1 MDATASSS
9 IPKAFS
15 PTTGL
20 PGLDAVLH
28 GVQRGDN
35 IVWQIESLD
44 EYQSLVTRY
53 AAAASA
59 QQRRLVY
66 FRFAEHW
73 PLLAESTGVEIHY
86 PRPTDGFDAFV
97 DQVHS
102 VIEAAGR
109 ETMYVFD
116 CISDLAEAWQS
127 DRMMGN
133 FFCLTCP
140 RLFDLDTVTYF
151 GVLRNTHAPSALQMI
166 TETTQFMLDVFRC
179 HDRLYLRPIK
189 VQHRSA
195 AAMNLIHAWEAM
207 ESSEKGGGETN
218 AESGDHFRPVTDSGT
233 VSEILARSGWPGL
246 DDSPV
251 LSHWR
256 RHFATARAVAGLRRA
271 GKPDLAAEAFW
282 LDCLA
287 KLLFPSDAAMSPLIR
302 HYLQLD
308 DLLAV
313 RDRMIG
319 IGSIG
324 GKALGMLLARAI
336 LRGDAPAL
344 HAQLEAHDSF
354 YVGTEVFD
362 TFLVRNGLWW
372 IRRQQ
377 RNPATFLQD
386 LDSANARIMRGD
398 FTEATRLQ
406 FEGMLDYFG
415 EWPFIV
421 RSSSRLEDQFGNGF
435 AGQYESVFCANS
447 GPREQRMADLIDAV
461 RRVYASTLAEQALR
475 YRQRRGLLDAHEQM
489 ALLIMRVSGTAG
501 HRYFHPH
508 AAGVGLS
515 FNPYRWNPRIDMQA
529 GVVRLVAGLGT
540 RAVDRTDDDYTRL
553 IALNE
558 PELRP
563 ETNFGAIARHAQRRV
578 DAIDLEENRVVTR
591 AFTELLDGGAE
602 FPLDLLTTCEQPG
615 RPPFLTFDGLL
626 KQTAFV
632 SDMRTLLAC
641 LHAAYRHPVE
651 IEFSLNVQPGGSYR
665 INLLQSRPMQVHSNE
680 GLVRAEP
687 PPFVPRVI
695 AAQGA
700 VIGPSRVVRPDRIV
714 YVTPALYGK
723 LGQDDRLTVARII
736 GKINRVSEGR
746 TLMVLGPGRW
756 GSRDV
761 WLGIPVAFSDINNVK
776 VLGEIVAMHE
786 NLVPDV
792 SLGTHFINELIE
804 ADMLFFALFPNQEGN
819 RIDEK
824 AIRRQPN
831 RLMKLLPELKKMPGQ
846 WSEII
851 RVVDVKSQSMVLYA
865 DAEQQ
870 RVNVTVEAP
879 PSTKRSKA

>member
-1 MDATASSS
+1 MERIISTS
-9 IPKAFS
+9 FS

-20 PGLDAVLH
+20 PGLDAVLR

-44 EYQSLVTRY
+44 EYHSLVTRY
-53 AAAASA
+53 AAAALL
-59 QQRRLVY
+59 QQRRLIY

-73 PLLAESTGVEIHY
+73 PLLVESSGVEIHC
-86 PRPTDGFDAFV
+86 PRPSDGFDAFV

-102 VIEAAGR
+102 VIEAAGP

-116 CISDLAEAWQS
+116 CLSDLAEAWQS

-133 FFCLTCP
+133 FFRLTCP

-151 GVLRNTHAPSALQMI
+151 GILRNTHAASALQMI
-166 TETTQFMLDVFRC
+166 NDTTQFLLDVFRC
-179 HDRLYLRPIK
+179 RDRLYIRPVK

-195 AAMNLIHAWEAM
+195 AAMNLIHAWED
-207 ESSEKGGGETN
+207 
-218 AESGDHFRPVTDSGT
+218 GDHFRPVTDSGT
-233 VSEILARSGWPGL
+233 VSEILASSGWPGL
-246 DDSPV
+246 DDNPIA
-251 LSHWR
+251 SHWR
-256 RHFATARAVAGLRRA
+256 RHFGAARAVAKLRHS
-271 GKPDLAAEAFW
+271 GKADAQAESFW
-282 LDCLA
+282 FDCLC
-287 KLLFPSDAAMSPLIR
+287 KLLFPTDPAMSPLIR
-302 HYLQLD
+302 QYLHLD
-308 DLLAV
+308 DLLAI

-336 LRGDAPAL
+336 MRRDAPAL

-354 YVGTEVFD
+354 FVGTEVFD

-377 RNPATFLQD
+377 RDPTTFLQQID
-386 LDSANARIMRGD
+386 EARVRIMQGT
-398 FTEATRLQ
+398 FTASTLQQ

-421 RSSSRLEDQFGNGF
+421 RSSSRLEDQFGNAF
-435 AGQYESVFCANS
+435 AGQYESVFCANR
-447 GPREQRMADLIDAV
+447 GPREIRLADLLNAV
-461 RRVYASTLAEQALR
+461 RQVYASTLGEKALS
-475 YRQRRGLLDAHEQM
+475 YRQRRGLLDSHEQM

-563 ETNFGAIARHAQRRV
+563 ETNFGAIARRAQRRM
-578 DAIDLEENRVVTR
+578 DALDLEGNKVITGPF
-591 AFTELLDGGAE
+591 AELTDGEGD
-602 FPLDLLTTCEQPG
+602 FPLDLFTSREHPDH
-615 RPPFLTFDGLL
+615 PAFLTFDGLL
-626 KQTAFV
+626 KNTTFV
-632 SDMRTLLAC
+632 SNMSMLLGG
-641 LHAAYRHPVE
+641 LQAAYRHPVE
-651 IEFSLNVQPGGSYR
+651 IEFSLNVLPDGGYR
-665 INLLQSRPMQVHSNE
+665 INLLQCRPMQVRSAE
-680 GLVRAEP
+680 GVVRAEP
-687 PPFVPRVI
+687 PDYVPRLV

-700 VIGPSRVVRPDRIV
+700 VIGPSRVIRPDRIV
-714 YVTPALYGK
+714 YVSPSLYGQ
-723 LGQDDRLTVARII
+723 LGQADRLAITRII
-736 GKINRVSEGR
+736 GRINRASAGR
-746 TLMVLGPGRW
+746 TLLLLGPGRW
-756 GSRDV
+756 GSRDI

-776 VLGEIVAMHE
+776 ALCEIVAMHDS
-786 NLVPDV
+786 LVPDV

-804 ADMLFFALFPNQEGN
+804 SDMLYFALFPKMEGN

-824 AIRRQPN
+824 AIRRLPN
-831 RLMKLLPELKKMPGQ
+831 RLTKLFPDARG
-846 WSEII
+846 WSDVV
-851 RVVDVKSQSMVLYA
+851 RVVDFKSRSMILYA
-865 DAEQQ
+865 DAEHQ
-870 RVNVTVEAP
+870 RVTVTVEG
-879 PSTKRSKA
+879 PSVSPDHI